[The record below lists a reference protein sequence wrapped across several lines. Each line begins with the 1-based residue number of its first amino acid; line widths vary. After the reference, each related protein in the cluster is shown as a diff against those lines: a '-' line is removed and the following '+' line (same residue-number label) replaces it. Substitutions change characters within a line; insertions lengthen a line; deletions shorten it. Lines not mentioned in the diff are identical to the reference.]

1 MSRCKAGIYRLSG
14 ELGIDIQREQN
25 RSICHNTQKKGYRV
39 PVAVWNISET
49 DERNLDIYEGYPRFY
64 YKQNVYVTLQD
75 GSRIKAMVYIMFNGA
90 KPGRPSERY
99 VDTVYKGYRDFK
111 LDYEFLIDS
120 ILTNN
125 DELKKERG

>member
-1 MSRCKAGIYRLSG
+1 MPDAKPVYTGYLENWELIYRSSKTG
-14 ELGIDIQREQN
+14 AYATIR
-25 RSICHNTQKKGYRV
+25 RKKGYRV

-49 DERNLDIYEGYPRFY
+49 DERNLDIYEGTQDFIISKTSMY
-64 YKQNVYVTLQD
+64 LQG
-75 GSRIKAMVYIMFNGA
+75 GSRIKAMVYIMFNRA

>member
-1 MSRCKAGIYRLSG
+1 MKQT
-14 ELGIDIQREQN
+14 E
-25 RSICHNTQKKGYRV
+25 K
-39 PVAVWNISET
+39 
-49 DERNLDIYEGYPRFY
+49 NLDIYEGYPRFY

-99 VDTVYKGYRDFK
+99 VDTVYKGYLDFK

-120 ILTNN
+120 MLTNN
-125 DELKKERG
+125 DELKKRGDNPLFFRSLSRCSGFFLGRLSSFPVWCE

>member
-1 MSRCKAGIYRLSG
+1 MI
-14 ELGIDIQREQN
+14 
-25 RSICHNTQKKGYRV
+25 
-39 PVAVWNISET
+39 ET
-49 DERNLDIYEGYPRFY
+49 SQYSQYPKTNY
-64 YKQNVYVTLQD
+64 GKQNVYVTLQG
-75 GSRIKAMVYIMFNGA
+75 GSRIKAMVYIMFNRA